1 MDLKSIKAIY
11 RFIKSTDIVE
21 IEVEGEGGK
30 VRLRRGTVGP
40 VAQTDELGTYDGAAP
55 VAAPAGSSSPESPAP
70 VETAD
75 NIEIIASPMV
85 GTFYRASSPDAAS
98 FVEIGSIVRS
108 GHPLCIIEAM
118 KLMNEVESEYNGKIV
133 SILVENG
140 QPVEYGEPLFH
151 VEISK

>member
-30 VRLRRGTVGP
+30 VRLRRGTV
-40 VAQTDELGTYDGAAP
+40 AQSDELGTYEGPAAP
-55 VAAPAGSSSPESPAP
+55 VAAPAGTPSPASPEP

-98 FVEIGSIVRS
+98 FVEIGSVVRS

>member
-30 VRLRRGTVGP
+30 VRLRRGTPGLG
-40 VAQTDELGTYDGAAP
+40 AQTDELGTYEGSGAAP
-55 VAAPAGSSSPESPAP
+55 VAAPAAAAPAP

-98 FVEIGSIVRS
+98 FVEIGSVVRS

-151 VEISK
+151 VEVSK